1 MKLYLMRHA
10 HAEDGDRTDA
20 ERGLTETGELQCE
33 VMRKFLKLANV
44 KPDIIITSEF
54 QRAIETAENMQR
66 GDTEIVQTP
75 ALNAPEHAV
84 DADTGK
90 AWAAVLK
97 LAGDADKVL
106 VITHGPL
113 IELFLAAVAFGLAD
127 RFHYEHG
134 AICYINT
141 SESRFRWFVTPKL
154 AAHLIGG
161 EVDAKDVENEPPLQ
175 AKESFRTPSVKS
187 AVAPLVAQVRKGLR
201 IRWRAQL
208 KQLEVNGLPL
218 LEDALATNTYHYV
231 PSGLKAQVLAT
242 LPMRMKGFAVKY
254 RKATR
259 AAYNIGADRVA
270 SQLPTPVSAVQEA
283 TPPKK
288 LPGPTREPE
297 ELEDELDTTTS
308 DRTGSLID
316 KAFEDG
322 LAYSALIVG
331 ARELFGKFDDS
342 RGEAT
347 AGHEI
352 STAYHDGGRD
362 QAATY
367 AGELEKQWET
377 GGEACEDCQANEDM
391 GPIPAD
397 APFDSGDFEP
407 PAHPNCDCGI
417 SYQAAEEEE

>member
-10 HAEDGDRTDA
+10 HAEEGDRTDPY
-20 ERGLTETGELQCE
+20 RGLTDIGELQCE
-33 VMRKFLKLANV
+33 VMRKFMKLANL

-54 QRAIETAENMQR
+54 QRAFQTAENVQR
-66 GDTEIVQTP
+66 GEAEIVQTP

-84 DADTGK
+84 DVDTDA

-97 LAGDADKVL
+97 LAGDAKDVL

-113 IELFLAAVAFGLAD
+113 IEKFLSAVAFGLD
-127 RFHYEHG
+127 DFHFEHG
-134 AICYINT
+134 ALCYVNT
-141 SESRFRWFVTPKL
+141 AESRFRWFVTPKL
-154 AAHLIGG
+154 AAHLIG
-161 EVDAKDVENEPPLQ
+161 EEPKDVENTPAPLE
-175 AKESFRTPSVKS
+175 AKESFRTPAVKT

-218 LEDALATNTYHYV
+218 LEDALATNTYHTV

-270 SQLPTPVSAVQEA
+270 SQLPTRVSAVQEA

-297 ELEDELDTTTS
+297 ELEDELDATTT

-417 SYQAAEEEE
+417 SYQAADEEE